1 MASPQFCSVFQ
12 GGRRVFRFSLFYTQA
27 GFKGFKKSGKIV
39 ENLPAGEMFPLR
51 KQNEEERLN
60 LAFAVLPHIFLL
72 KEESD
77 EFYFS
82 DIYTRGCFEGS
93 QNLKKILKN

>member
-1 MASPQFCSVFQ
+1 MKATRANPLLR
-12 GGRRVFRFSLFYTQA
+12 GANGRY
-27 GFKGFKKSGKIV
+27 
-39 ENLPAGEMFPLR
+39 PAQNCPGR
-51 KQNEEERLN
+51 NKNEEERLN

-77 EFYFS
+77 EFFFS

-93 QNLKKILKN
+93 QNPKKILKKLIAKTAAKKQLFI